1 MSDEKKL
8 TEAAEAVEAK
18 AEGKAKAEKKSS
30 KKSDK
35 PSVFKRFVN
44 FLKSYKGEL
53 KKITWPT
60 VKQTGKNTG
69 TVLVAMIAV
78 GAFVCLL
85 DLGFSAVIDL
95 FFTIG

>member
-8 TEAAEAVEAK
+8 TEAEAEVKTEDK
-18 AEGKAKAEKKSS
+18 KAKAEKKSS

-35 PSVFKRFVN
+35 PGVWTRFVN

-60 VKQTGKNTG
+60 FKQTATNTG
-69 TVLVAMIAV
+69 TVLIAMVAV
-78 GAFVCLL
+78 GGFVCLL
-85 DLGFSAVIDL
+85 DLGFSAIIGL
-95 FFTIG
+95 FL